1 MYVASSVGQGLKL
14 FINANRHMYTSFPV
28 SLQLIVTY
36 LAGLCIV
43 CTCTYSAGGT
53 KKLSINEGPYKLST
67 QQLSLY
73 INYSFAKPPL
83 SS

>member
-1 MYVASSVGQGLKL
+1 MYVASCVGQGLKL

-28 SLQLIVTY
+28 SLQLKVTY
-36 LAGLCIV
+36 LAGL

-67 QQLSLY
+67 Q
-73 INYSFAKPPL
+73 
-83 SS
+83 